1 MEGMLDREND
11 QSNNCLNILYGKNK
25 KFGRPNPF
33 EVRNTKHKDKQL
45 YERMAVKKPQPPKS
59 TPNIRNYRQQQIC

>member
-1 MEGMLDREND
+1 MEGMLDHEND

-45 YERMAVKKPQPPKS
+45 YERMVVKKTYIYNS